1 MATGKEEGPSLERS
15 VAVRGAHRGVLTR
28 SIKEAEEI
36 LLGVKESDSEKAFE
50 RLHTLNRI
58 IQEKGKLLESLD
70 EGILNKIE
78 IDEIEVTEASL
89 IVEKVMEVRHKI
101 DNFLKKNICKTS
113 STENISEPLN
123 QSFENSEASNV
134 QAEVSTVGVAN
145 TQAINMNTQVNMNT
159 QLNESLNGS
168 INESNQSESQN
179 TIEAHPTHEVK
190 VTKPKLS
197 LPKYKG
203 DVKKWHAFWELFES
217 LIHKNEEMP
226 QIDKFNY
233 LSTLHPEPFKVC
245 L

>member
-36 LLGVKESDSEKAFE
+36 LLGVEESDCEKAFE

-58 IQEKGKLLESLD
+58 IQENGKLLESLD
-70 EGILNKIE
+70 EGILNKIKIEE
-78 IDEIEVTEASL
+78 IENEVTEASL

-113 STENISEPLN
+113 SKENISEPLN

-134 QAEVSTVGVAN
+134 QAEVTTVGVAN
-145 TQAINMNTQVNMNT
+145 TQAINTNTQVNTNT
-159 QLNESLNGS
+159 QLNERLNGS

-190 VTKPKLS
+190 VTKPKLPKLS

-203 DVKKWHAFWELFES
+203 DVKK
-217 LIHKNEEMP
+217 
-226 QIDKFNY
+226 
-233 LSTLHPEPFKVC
+233 
-245 L
+245 